1 MSQEIDMEYEEEQAA
16 LRTIAQEQAERDA
29 QDKDFMYIADENI
42 MNSMSIGMD
51 TIINLNSGVNHSGL
65 VRAAASIVEASVQT
79 ENPLPDRP
87 LLRDLNNNRHC
98 TDAIKSTCAMISSTS
113 GISNEMS

>member
-1 MSQEIDMEYEEEQAA
+1 M
-16 LRTIAQEQAERDA
+16 
-29 QDKDFMYIADENI
+29 
-42 MNSMSIGMD
+42 
-51 TIINLNSGVNHSGL
+51 VNRSGL
-65 VRAAASIVEASVQT
+65 DRAAASIVEASVQT

-113 GISNEMS
+113 GISNEMLRKIVQIVAKALYGHDLYLTPRDQSIRDDPNDGT